1 MKNQPAAPKTV
12 ADLMAIT
19 GLGRDTV
26 RAAIRTGALPGY
38 YVQSNPRKNRGHY
51 VIPADAFEA
60 FCNGTW
66 QPQYRP
72 ITPTPIKPLPQ
83 PTDFV
88 KQRTG

>member
-1 MKNQPAAPKTV
+1 MKTPPAAPKTV
-12 ADLMAIT
+12 ADLMTVT

-38 YVQSNPRKNRGHY
+38 YVQSNPGNRGHY

-66 QPQYRP
+66 QPQLRP
-72 ITPTPIKPLPQ
+72 IVPQPIRPLPQ